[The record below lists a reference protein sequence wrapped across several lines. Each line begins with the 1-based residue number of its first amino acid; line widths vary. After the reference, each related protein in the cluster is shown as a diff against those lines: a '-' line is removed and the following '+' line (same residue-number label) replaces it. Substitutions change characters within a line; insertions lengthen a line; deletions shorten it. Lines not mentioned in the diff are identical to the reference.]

1 MDSLKITYQPFLG
14 KLTTRKASAKNSR
27 MNQAMNENEIQVQLK
42 NLPYWS
48 WEDDKLCRDLEFPN
62 FKESIS
68 FVVKLSFEAEQLD
81 HHPEIYN
88 CYNKVK
94 LSLTT
99 HDAGS
104 KVTGKDFQ
112 LAHAIEGIC

>member
-14 KLTTRKASAKNSR
+14 KLTKRKASAKKPR
-27 MNQAMNENEIQVQLK
+27 MNQAMLENEIQMQLK
-42 NLPYWS
+42 SLPSWS
-48 WEDDKLCRDLEFPN
+48 WEDDKLYRYLEFKN
-62 FKESIS
+62 FKESIT
-68 FVVKLSFEAEQLD
+68 FIVKLSFEAEQLD

-99 HDAGS
+99 HDAGG

-112 LAHAIEGIC
+112 LAHAIEEIC